1 MSGTVLVIMVV
12 LGVLLLG
19 PLRHWAGRHWALLA
33 SLAFGAAFGFVVGSI
48 LSTRF
53 GLTPLAPL
61 IGAVAC
67 GIEAA
72 GTLPAGLR
80 RLSRDGKDHEDD
92 ARRH

>member
-1 MSGTVLVIMVV
+1 MAWVILIIVA
-12 LGVLLLG
+12 VLLLG

-33 SLAFGAAFGFVVGSI
+33 SMAFGAGFGFVVGSI
-48 LSTRF
+48 LSSRF

-67 GIEAA
+67 AIEAVRL
-72 GTLPAGLR
+72 LPCELR
-80 RLSRDGKDHEDD
+80 RLSWDGRDQEDD